1 MTPAMSLTL
10 TSDTLVYSLVMPHMQ
25 LFPVALV
32 NILDSHLT
40 LSRASE
46 TLKLPLNSGCC
57 AAKLNK
63 AAEKSKT
70 TLPSW
75 SEGGVSE
82 ASLCTVKEGSQM
94 QLAEAQTT
102 WSLGSGMGRKKG
114 TVWSMVVQ
122 SLWFRLLRKTETQ
135 NGLKLA
141 LS

>member
-94 QLAEAQTT
+94 QLA
-102 WSLGSGMGRKKG
+102 GG
-114 TVWSMVVQ
+114 TNHMEPGVGHGEEEGYRMVYGCPEPMV
-122 SLWFRLLRKTETQ
+122 
-135 NGLKLA
+135 
-141 LS
+141 